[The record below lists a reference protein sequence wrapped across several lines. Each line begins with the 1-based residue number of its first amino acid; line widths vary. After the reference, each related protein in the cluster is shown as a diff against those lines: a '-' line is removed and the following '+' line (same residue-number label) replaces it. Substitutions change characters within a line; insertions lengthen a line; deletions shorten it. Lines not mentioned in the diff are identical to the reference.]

1 MRRQG
6 HKNRLDQHQEVG
18 IEPFEFCIR
27 EHDPVGTQVDV
38 RLLRFGENCEHV
50 DMPLS
55 KFMNPVW
62 DLVKCLSIHDDIIE
76 PFLKER
82 NQ

>member
-6 HKNRLDQHQEVG
+6 HKNRLNWHQEVG
-18 IEPFEFCIR
+18 IEPFEFRIR

-38 RLLRFGENCEHV
+38 RLLRFGENREHV

-55 KFMNPVW
+55 KFVNPVR
-62 DLVKCLSIHDDIIE
+62 DLVKCLSIHDDVVE
-76 PFLKER
+76 LFLKER